1 MPTYDYAC
9 QRCQHCFDSFLLI
22 ADRDAPVTQPCP
34 QCRKRGIERVF
45 KTAPVGGVDKTL
57 SPGSDFKTMMKRVAR
72 GVPERYRET
81 LYKAADLRGGKLGT
95 Q

>member
-9 QRCQHCFDSFLLI
+9 GACHLQFEALMFI
-22 ADRDAPVTQPCP
+22 AERDQPTRKPCTQCGKK
-34 QCRKRGIERVF
+34 QVQRVF

-57 SPGSDFKTMMKRVAR
+57 SPGSDFKTMMHKVAR